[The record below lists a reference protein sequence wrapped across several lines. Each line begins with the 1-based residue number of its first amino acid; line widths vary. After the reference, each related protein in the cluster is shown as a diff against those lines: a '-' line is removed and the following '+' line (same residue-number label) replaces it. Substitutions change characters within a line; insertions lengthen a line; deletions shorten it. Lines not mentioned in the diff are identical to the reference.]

1 VKIIC
6 EGPYDL
12 RLSWGISSAFAG
24 RSAGKTGE
32 MAMWWEGKHTAVLMR
47 QTALDPPTVEVRAE
61 PGPARRNSFKRRMR
75 DILNADLD
83 LRPFYE
89 RAQGD
94 DRLTMVIGDL
104 QGLKPLRPP
113 DLFQMLVIAL
123 TEQQISMAAA
133 ARIRERIVASF
144 GSRVGT
150 LLVFPRPED
159 LAPRTPRELRACGL
173 SGRKAEYL
181 IELSNKLVRGE
192 LDPATWE
199 GMSDEDL
206 VRHLMDQR
214 GVGEWTAEYI
224 LARGLGRPDVVPA
237 SDLGVRKVVGQYLGG
252 GGSPSPDEVRDI
264 LEPWSPWRGLL
275 AFYLLAHGRRSQM
288 GLDQAR

>member
-1 VKIIC
+1 M
-6 EGPYDL
+6 

-32 MAMWWEGKHTAVLMR
+32 MAMWWEGRPTAVLMR
-47 QTALDPPTVEVRAE
+47 QTALDPPGVEVRAE
-61 PGPARRNSFKRRMR
+61 PAPARRNSFKRRMR

-89 RAQGD
+89 RARGD
-94 DRLTMVIGDL
+94 DRLTTVVEDL

-133 ARIRERIVASF
+133 ARIRERILTSF
-144 GSRVGT
+144 GSRAGT

-159 LAPRTPRELRACGL
+159 LARRSPRELRACGL

-181 IELSNKLVRGE
+181 VELSRKIVRGE

-206 VRHLMDQR
+206 ARHLMDQR
-214 GVGEWTAEYI
+214 GVGEWTAEYV
-224 LARGLGRPDVVPA
+224 LVRGLGRLDVVPA
-237 SDLGVRKVVGQYLGG
+237 SDLGVRKAVGKYLGG
-252 GGSPSPDEVRDI
+252 GSSPSAREVREI
-264 LEPWSPWRGLL
+264 LRPWSPWRGLL
-275 AFYLLAHGRRSQM
+275 AFYLLAHQRRSQM